1 MMNDSQLEQ
10 ILSQQQN
17 QHQEIIDV
25 DEPVVK
31 LVIFSL
37 AEQYFAFAG
46 ETIKEVL
53 PGTEAV
59 FFVPGMPASVEGVIN
74 VRGDI
79 ESVIQLH
86 TLLQLPNLLEKS
98 ALHLTSILLARS
110 KQMHSGLRVDRLLD
124 VVDIAQS
131 QMQTP
136 PDALPEYLKHYVTD
150 LFQFNGL
157 AVAVLDIDAIFSAW
171 QKGQG

>member
-1 MMNDSQLEQ
+1 MGDSQLGHVLTPRQ
-10 ILSQQQN
+10 AHQ
-17 QHQEIIDV
+17 QEIIDV
-25 DEPVVK
+25 DEPVIK

-46 ETIKEVL
+46 EAIKEVL

-79 ESVIQLH
+79 ESVLQLH
-86 TLLQLPNLLEKS
+86 TLLQLPNTLAKNT
-98 ALHLTSILLARS
+98 AHLTTILLARG

-124 VVDIAQS
+124 VVDIPQS
-131 QMQTP
+131 QVQAP
-136 PDALPEYLKHYVTD
+136 PDALPEYLQAYVTG
-150 LFQFNGL
+150 LLQFGEL
-157 AVAVLDIDAIFSAW
+157 AVAVLDIEAVFNAW
-171 QKGQG
+171 QSGRG

>member
-1 MMNDSQLEQ
+1 MSDSQLEQ
-10 ILSQQQN
+10 VLSQRQAH
-17 QHQEIIDV
+17 QHEIIDV
-25 DEPVVK
+25 DEPVIK

-46 ETIKEVL
+46 EAIKEVL

-79 ESVIQLH
+79 ESVLQLH
-86 TLLQLPNLLEKS
+86 TLLQLPNTLEKNT
-98 ALHLTSILLARS
+98 AHLTTILLARS
-110 KQMHSGLRVDRLLD
+110 KHMHSGLRVDRLLD

-131 QMQTP
+131 QVQPP
-136 PDALPEYLKHYVTD
+136 PDALPEYLQAYVTG
-150 LFQFNGL
+150 LLQFGEL
-157 AVAVLDIDAIFSAW
+157 AVAVLDIEAVFNAW
-171 QKGQG
+171 QSGRG